1 MPINFVSG
9 DIFLNEYSVR
19 ALAHG
24 CNCQGV
30 MGAGIAVRFK
40 KDYPEM
46 YDEYRRRCKASPRQ
60 FNLGDA
66 FLWKDNEKPFVF
78 NLGTQEKPGRHATYH
93 AVEKSLVN
101 MLSQA
106 EMEGITSI
114 AIPRI
119 GSGYGGLEWKNVRE
133 ITEKVFE
140 NWSGTLV
147 VYEGYK
153 PEQSSRTKF
162 TFS

>member
-9 DIFLNEYSVR
+9 DIFLNEHH
-19 ALAHG
+19 AQAFAHG

-40 KDYPEM
+40 KEYPEM
-46 YDEYRRRCKASPRQ
+46 FNEYRHRCKTTPRQ

-66 FLWKDNEKPFVF
+66 FLWKEKEKPFVF
-78 NLGTQEKPGRHATYH
+78 NLGTQESPGRHATYQ
-93 AVEKSLVN
+93 AVEKALLN
-101 MLSQA
+101 MMRQA
-106 EMEGITSI
+106 DVEGITSI

-119 GSGYGGLEWKNVRE
+119 GAGYGGLNWEKVRE
-133 ITEKVFE
+133 VIEKGFE
-140 NWSGTLV
+140 KWSGDLF

-153 PEQSSRTKF
+153 PE
-162 TFS
+162 